1 MAVFKYNNVGMT
13 AIAACVP
20 SKVVSNRDLNKIM
33 APEEVDKLVNSIGI
47 EERRHADENVTSSD
61 LCFKAAEKL
70 IEDNQIDKESIDMLL
85 FLTLTPDYVSPPTS
99 CILQHRLGLPESC
112 ATMDLSLACSGFI
125 YGLSTAYAYASLPS
139 VNRVLLLVGETM
151 SKLANP
157 RDMVNYPLYGDA
169 GTACLVEK
177 GSFGE
182 STFLLTSDG
191 AGEKSVIVPNRGYR
205 NPLTADNLT
214 DKEYENGN
222 FRRDIDITMD
232 GIDTFNHAI
241 RVIPKQAKALMQICE
256 ITQDDVDFLVSHQA
270 NKMMIDFIVKRIKF
284 DPAKVPFCLRK
295 YGNTSCASVPLTI
308 VSELRE
314 KLEGKKRIMM
324 SSIGAGWSYA
334 TAYLNTMD
342 LKVSE
347 VFDY

>member
-1 MAVFKYNNVGMT
+1 MAIFRYNDVGMT

-20 SKVVSNRDLNKIM
+20 LKRVSNRNLTSVM
-33 APEEVDKLVNSIGI
+33 RQEEVDKLIGSIGI
-47 EERRHADENVTSSD
+47 EERRHADADVTSSD
-61 LCFKAAEKL
+61 LCFKAADKL
-70 IEDNQIDKESIDMLL
+70 LIDNDIDRDTIDMLL

-99 CILQHRLGLPESC
+99 CVLQHSLGLPESC
-112 ATMDLSLACSGFI
+112 ATMDISLACSGFI

-177 GSFGE
+177 GDFGE
-182 STFLLTSDG
+182 ATFLLTSDG
-191 AGEKSVIVPNRGYR
+191 AGEKSVIVPARGFR
-205 NPLTADNLT
+205 NPLTVDSLT

-222 FRRDIDITMD
+222 MRRDIDITMD

-241 RVIPKQAKALMQICE
+241 RVIPKQVKELMAE
-256 ITQDDVDFLVSHQA
+256 VNITQDDVDYFVSHQA
-270 NKMMIDFIVKRIKF
+270 NKLMIDFIVKRLKF
-284 DPAKVPFCLRK
+284 DTSKVPFCLGK
-295 YGNTSCASVPLTI
+295 FGNTSCASVPLTI
-308 VSELRE
+308 VSELYD
-314 KLEGKKRIMM
+314 KLEGKKRLLMT
-324 SSIGAGWSYA
+324 SIGSGWSYA
-334 TAYLNTMD
+334 SAYLNTKD
-342 LKVSE
+342 LKISP

>member
-1 MAVFKYNNVGMT
+1 MALLNFSNVGMT

-20 SKVVSNRDLNKIM
+20 SKVINNRDLNKVM
-33 APEEVDKLVNSIGI
+33 PQEEVDKLVNAIGI
-47 EERRHADENVTSSD
+47 EERRHADKNVTSSD

-70 IEDNQIDKESIDMLL
+70 LDDNNIDRSTIDMLL

-99 CILQHRLGLPESC
+99 CVLQHRLGLPESC
-112 ATMDLSLACSGFI
+112 ATMDIGLACSGFI
-125 YGLSTAYAYASLPS
+125 YGLSTAYAFASTPS

-177 GSFGE
+177 GQFGE
-182 STFLLTSDG
+182 ATFLLTSDG
-191 AGEKSVIVPNRGYR
+191 AGEKSVIVPSRGYR
-205 NPLTADNLT
+205 NPLTAESLI

-241 RVIPKQAKALMQICE
+241 RVIPKQAKALMQACE
-256 ITQDDVDFLVSHQA
+256 ITQDDVDYLVSHQA
-270 NKMMIDFIVKRIKF
+270 NKMMIDFIVKRLKF
-284 DPAKVPFCLRK
+284 DTSKVPFCISK

-308 VSELRE
+308 VSELYD
-314 KLEGKKRIMM
+314 KLEGTKRIMM

-334 TAYLNTMD
+334 TAYLNTVS
-342 LKVSE
+342 LKVSK